1 METDMTDAKA
11 TYKTIQG
18 LLDAAIGGS
27 DVNIGAHGAF
37 WRAMNRDQFVAA
49 NILGQQLIKAKAGGG
64 FDPDA
69 SALVAALEARA
80 PFGSDVGT
88 AGATFRRMPAGRPP
102 MPRDQISTI
111 RAWIAAG
118 CPA

>member
-1 METDMTDAKA
+1 MISAKP
-11 TYKTIQG
+11 TYTTVQG
-18 LLDAAIGGS
+18 LLDTAIGGPG
-27 DVNIGAHGAF
+27 VTIGAHGAF
-37 WRAMNRDQFVAA
+37 WRTMNRDQFVAGS
-49 NILGQQLIKAKAGGG
+49 IFGQQLIKAKAGG
-64 FDPDA
+64 FDADA

-88 AGATFRRMPAGRPP
+88 AGATFRRMPAGGPP
-102 MPRDQISTI
+102 MPPDHIATI

>member
-1 METDMTDAKA
+1 MISA
-11 TYKTIQG
+11 TPTYTTIQG

-27 DVNIGAHGAF
+27 GVTIAAHGAF
-37 WRAMNRDQFVAA
+37 WRTMNRDQFVAA
-49 NILGQQLIKAKAGGG
+49 SIVGQQLIKAKAGGG
-64 FDPDA
+64 FDADA

-88 AGATFRRMPAGRPP
+88 TGATFRRMPAGRAA
-102 MPRDQISTI
+102 MPHDQISTI
-111 RAWIAAG
+111 RAWIVAG

>member
-1 METDMTDAKA
+1 MSAA
-11 TYKTIQG
+11 PTYATIQG

-27 DVNIGAHGAF
+27 DVTIGAHGAF
-37 WRAMNRDQFVAA
+37 WRTMNRDQFVAA
-49 NILGQQLIKAKAGGG
+49 IIFGQHLIKAKAGGG
-64 FDPDA
+64 FDADA

-88 AGATFRRMPAGRPP
+88 TGATFRRMPAGGPA

-111 RAWIAAG
+111 RVWILAG
-118 CPA
+118 CPT

>member
-1 METDMTDAKA
+1 MISENP
-11 TYKTIQG
+11 TYTTVQG

-27 DVNIGAHGAF
+27 GVTIGAHGAF
-37 WRAMNRDQFVAA
+37 WRTMDRDQFVAGT
-49 NILGQQLIKAKAGGG
+49 ILGQQLIKAKADGG
-64 FDPDA
+64 FDADA

-88 AGATFRRMPAGRPP
+88 AGATFRRMPAGGPA
-102 MPRDQISTI
+102 MPDDHISTI
-111 RAWIAAG
+111 RAWIVAG